1 MSFCRIT
8 GRSRGLPK
16 PNYFPLLAPISPAD
30 AKRCCRIT
38 GKSYGLPSHHYIP
51 VLLTAR
57 SSKAKCKIT
66 NVSGELGPHHYSPE
80 INYGNRKHEILPD
93 YRYIF
98 PVLDGS
104 TEAQKSLMEMLLG
117 KQVTE
122 DKRYVY
128 TVQERR
134 CSLVF
139 SAQMEAAVRD
149 GDVRDVMLAK
159 DSDTVLIK
167 TKHGRSVSMDFKDFT
182 EDVEMFEGEGPNAEV
197 LKQREIEELEE
208 KKKKRKRA
216 AGLSSMK
223 KIFENKEKLAEVE
236 ELEEEKLRVER
247 KAKKAKFEEI
257 KHDVKAFSYNSFDAH
272 HMRSKSSIIA
282 CASQTVLSEDG
293 FKFVPGKI
301 INTGPEDVFV
311 PGQTLMTPEGV
322 QFIPGQTIIE
332 QDGITFTPGQNA
344 KINNEWQFVPGQVLH
359 QDDELHFVPGATI
372 ATPNGLKFVPGQTVS
387 IDGET
392 CFIPGVTKTR
402 SNNELEFVPGTTVET
417 IDGPKFIEG
426 QLVHTDCG
434 EKFMPGKTIVQADG
448 HVEFSVAKSIEDIA
462 FSEGAPVGLPID
474 IKTCSLSE
482 ESLYVFGHMVQTAKG
497 IEFYPG
503 PRMPK
508 LEGKVVPGRLVK
520 NEANESRFVPGM
532 MVEGIFVPGQIVFTE
547 NGEQFVPGQVVD
559 TADGPKFVPGQVV
572 NTKSGPKFVPG
583 QTIHTIDGPRF
594 VPGQII
600 ETKAGPT
607 FIPGQVI
614 STEDEGSR
622 FVPGQV
628 VDTEEGPRFVPG
640 RVIETDDNG
649 VTFIPG
655 QIVQTPEGLK
665 FVAPDLTEGD
675 EGLEFSVQSFVVTP
689 EELKLLKVKTNPN
702 DTTST
707 KGELTI
713 DTNMLRQLSEAGMSI
728 GRQVPAELPAI
739 NVVLNH
745 TRNAEALKAFVTD
758 FGLKDEVAN
767 QLMDVITSI
776 IEMSAHLKSEIH
788 KENGL
793 PNDIKK
799 KNGKKRMDLQ
809 DHVGFSGGN
818 GQSAHQE
825 HVKNSIAAAVLAA
838 LVTAEQFE
846 EVNNN
851 NSKEKYQMILK
862 SIDTILGKTIDEDLV
877 SAMFNILQTEENKES
892 LREEILENSSQPKV
906 ELIKIAVNNT
916 LHKHSFTE
924 DDIIEK
930 FGEYLSSEN
939 EVLGPAFKN
948 ISKIDSSLL
957 HHVLGRISESI
968 SFVKSDREVTET
980 LQKAIVC
987 AVQEASTKELEVLF
1001 QDKDKENL
1009 KELITQSV
1017 GLARILGLR
1026 DVAANL
1032 ISVIND
1038 EDSMSKIASDPTSL
1052 NILKRLTVMRKL
1064 ADNTPSLH
1072 SALHKLETDPSLA
1085 RTDPKL
1091 RDLVRESAA
1100 LMIVPEE
1107 TPLMTS
1113 EDVPLN
1119 LLDPENSLAMEDFLF
1134 QRRKQKGA
1142 LLIMK
1147 KGLQAVV
1154 PREASRA
1161 VLTGEVAYTVLDENG
1176 IRHFEPLHVFS
1187 ALNLS
1192 QPTAHRFSMY
1202 SCPVVDDDDEDLQS
1216 FTGYCN
1222 ISNNQKITRL
1232 GGWSRRY
1239 SGVLLD
1245 RENTR
1250 SRMSSLETTP
1260 SYKRYPSRS
1269 MSSSR
1274 SRSSCSRSPPKV
1286 EDVVVASA
1294 DYSAVADDEVSLK
1307 AGDIVE
1313 VLDTKSALGSKKPR
1327 LDPELD
1333 IKAELLDTS
1342 AAKHKLA
1349 VRPKKNHP
1357 RKKTVTSKTDD
1368 EGRWLVRVIEDVQE
1382 GELRT
1387 RQGYVPAEV
1396 LKEKQTA
1403 ERDQTALAARRQ
1415 AVVRELVE
1423 TEEEFG
1429 RDMQQVVTRY
1439 MKPIDKATTP
1449 KAVFDNRE
1457 LLFSNFRQI
1466 CEFHNTILL
1475 EGIKYYASE
1484 PKMLGRALLRM
1495 EREFDKH
1502 VSYCRDEPRAQHLL
1516 ATEPVVNK
1524 YFQAAT
1530 DSLLLVLRVFIGSA
1544 FAYHQDLADSLRDDK
1559 GISEHLKL
1567 PIQRINDYQLLLKEL
1582 VKYSK
1587 RLGEDC
1593 SDLQKALELF
1603 LSVPNRATDN
1613 KFIASIE
1620 GFRGNIYKLGRLL
1633 THDWFTVSDTEGKS
1647 RERYVFLFKAR
1658 VLICKVKKVGD
1669 DRSVFVLK
1677 DIVKLPE
1684 AEIKENP
1691 AEPLKFTLCQ
1701 KDPPLTVTLAAH
1713 KEQVKTNWLAE
1724 IRKHA
1729 SDLVALAE
1737 HAADDL
1743 QVLPPEGIP
1752 AEPEEKKKKRDHAE
1766 VAQAEAV
1773 ESKEKRSRVE
1783 ETTQIATTEEAQ
1795 QLKTKRK
1802 ASIESEVATKI
1813 SKSEVTEVS
1822 SVSETQQSVK
1832 VSSVSESSKV
1842 TEKTASVSQS
1852 EQTSQVTVVAAASE
1866 VKVAQATSVQSTQQT
1881 SVQSSTVQQ
1890 SSQES
1895 SIQATSQRASVTE
1908 QSTAQSIESTTQ
1920 SAQKSSSQATSVESK
1935 TQEATSI
1942 QQTSSSVEQSSKQS
1956 TASEYKTQAS
1966 VKETTVEE
1974 TVVASQQSTNVQE
1987 VTTQQSVV
1995 EETKESTLEKVSA
2008 TGDESTQQ
2016 ASGNGQTVTTEE
2028 VGEDEMS
2035 RYSRSTRLSGE
2046 YSSSSRKLSSGGRYE
2061 SSSTYDGS
2069 GLTSSYSRRESG
2081 SRLESSKYES
2091 GGAIEGTA
2099 SSRYEAKYSSKT
2111 EGGSKYGIESSYESK
2126 SESGSKYGI
2135 EYDSASKIDSIASKY
2150 GIESNVESKSE
2161 RSAYAIEGD
2170 SASKIDSI
2178 ASKYASKRNSIKSS
2192 VEGGNIES
2200 SLEAKYESKT
2210 ESSAYGI
2217 ESDTTS
2223 KIDSIASK
2231 YASKRSSIKA
2241 STDGDKVES
2250 ISSTTE
2256 SSYETVKNGDSSYE
2270 SKYSKKSIANGSVST
2285 GYESARS
2292 VSKSESHD
2300 GKPVF
2305 TKTLEG
2311 QNIEPGEN
2319 AIFECLLRES
2329 KDVKV
2334 TWLKD
2339 NKPLTDRL
2347 MDRCSIS
2354 LEDDGGFKLELK
2366 HCRESDAGVYTA
2378 IAENVKGNAHCTA
2391 QLVVQE
2397 LTAEERRE
2405 RNALKAPY
2413 FLVAL
2418 KDTEIMENTYLR
2430 FMVKV
2435 KGDPNPDVKFYRDD
2449 KEILTTSESD
2459 RVSIIRT
2466 RADRGCYELVIA
2478 DVLPSDAGRY
2488 SCKATNIY
2496 GEVTSE
2502 ATVTVVDDKNIFG
2515 ELPPGGEGLL
2525 AKGEK
2530 ATFTWKRDGQAFDPE
2545 ERFKVLLGDDEDS
2558 LALVFQHV
2566 KPEDAGIYTCVAKTS
2581 TGNISCSAEL
2591 TVQGAVH
2598 ELHREP
2604 EKPTLVIEH
2613 REAIVSAGASA
2624 MLELT
2629 CKGYPKPNV
2638 VFKHKGKDV
2647 EADTRHKFLYED
2659 EETMSLVIKNVTQAD
2674 AGEYQVTASN
2684 DLGEDTTTM
2693 NLIVKAAPKIK
2704 KKIENQTCMVS
2715 STHTVTIEVEGAPA
2729 PDVTFY
2735 KDGTEIKSSERITIV
2750 KESDEVYKITIK
2762 DAKLTD
2768 TGSYSVVAKN
2778 EVNQCSDF
2786 WQWHVTS
2793 PPKVIKKMGENKV
2806 CEEKETVTFKVE
2818 TQSEPAPTVSWY
2830 KNKVELSES
2839 STVKISSAGEA
2850 HSLVITS
2857 AAKSDAGEYSCEI
2870 RNIHGS
2876 TSDSCVLNV
2885 KSGPYFTQKLK
2896 DTTASEGDVNVEFT
2910 VAVEAYPEPTVKWY
2924 LGDVEITEKKSVFT
2938 RVDSGN
2944 THKLILKEV
2953 SAEYSG
2959 NYSCKVSNVLGE
2971 DSCSATFTVNR
2982 KPRFT
2987 KSLIDMTVDA
2997 GQTLK
3002 LDVEVE
3008 GCPEPKVKWFKDGKE
3023 VNTDARIKIE
3033 RDTKRLENYHLSV
3046 TLVKEEDGGDY
3057 EVRAE
3062 NEFGSVSSKSTV
3074 TVHTREIH
3082 STLNKEAI
3090 IESEIDD
3097 ESKKS
3102 KKALEDDV
3110 DTGNKKSAKLAK
3122 AETVEEKS
3130 IWDDDEDGKA
3140 KKSTVDDVDSS
3151 PNSAKKSLTEPEIAE
3166 EKSFWDDVDEDK
3178 KTKKPSVEEVESKP
3192 TKGKKSITEPEVAEE
3207 KSFWDDVDEDKK
3219 SKKPSIEELESKPGK
3234 GKKSV
3239 TEPEIVEEKSFW
3251 DDADDGKTKQPIVE
3265 EPDTPISNK
3274 ARKSVTEP
3282 EVAEEKSFW
3291 DDDQD
3296 KPSKP
3301 TIEEIDSAPADAGK
3315 KSFSEPEIAEE
3326 KSFWDENHNE
3336 QNKKPVV
3343 EEVVTKKD
3351 AGEKSATKPESIEE
3365 VPIADDLK
3373 SPKRKSVKK
3382 QSLEEPLSAET
3393 EGRVFETVTTF
3404 KTGEDGAIIMSKVS
3418 STRSHGAIITGPA
3431 ETHTLHKMTSKSLY
3445 YDDDDFFGGRR
3456 LIQPNKPHTTSLE
3469 VEEIASH
3476 SYFLTEMGHYTIPD
3490 HVRRGTYG
3498 IIEEP
3503 QTDSEAETG
3512 SRCGKMGAN
3521 RTVSIMSVSEDEM
3534 SWQNEPL
3541 SREISIEDLSKS
3553 IFDIDETRKVFSKDS
3568 YVRQTS
3574 FKEDYIIGE
3583 DEEESLILKEKSQKV
3598 FENDITEKLIH
3609 ISKEFDENEYESVD
3623 KKIDNVKNRIIE
3635 ELVLAPMKNFD
3646 SITKD
3651 VTETTVERKRKNETK
3666 LFSLEEEMDDEVE
3679 ALLKR
3684 SQRQRSILD
3693 DILNVEDEKAPPTIK
3708 GGSMKDGHAYESL
3721 PLVYSVEV
3729 SGSPKPTVRWLHDGK
3744 EVKPCG
3750 RVHITNDGDLFKL
3763 EIDSVQM
3770 KDAGKWQ
3777 CEIVNDLGK
3786 QVQTAQLSVSPE
3798 SELRKPKFTAPLEA
3812 QRVVQKEPVCLQA
3825 VCTAD
3830 PQPHVAWLLN
3840 GVELTPSA
3848 TILTSA
3854 DTKDLDHGLKECTF
3868 TLQIPTGRHT
3878 DTGEYTIQ
3886 ATNKYGVGESSARL
3900 DILLRPEIE
3909 GLKDIT
3915 AVPFEETTFIANV
3928 RANPIAEVKWHK
3940 DGYVI
3945 QPSSRYDIVEDLPN
3959 EKYQLTIK
3967 KVGVDDGGV
3976 YTLVAKNEVG
3986 ETSQQATLM
3995 VHTGAPVFTKPLQK
4009 QSVKDYD
4016 DCVLKVRCDGVPKP
4030 DVEWY
4035 REGELVCND
4044 QRHTITT
4051 EVGGQ
4056 VDSELEIKHFNAS
4069 DAGKYKVRAVSLAGE
4084 AVCEAAITLEQKS
4097 PGFSHKLERQKDVD
4111 EGDLLELKAKLDG
4124 SPMPTAK
4131 WFKDGAPLSPEDERV
4146 QQSALPD
4153 GTVKLCIERVRP
4165 ADCGAYK
4172 LVISNPHGDS
4182 SALCAVA
4189 VNPTPR
4195 KPSFSQELEDVKA
4208 VVGQPL
4214 KLEAR
4219 VMAFPAPEIKW
4230 FKDGLPVRP
4239 SQAVNFVNQPGGVV
4253 GLSIDCCKPEDAG
4266 NYSLTVTNRLGE
4278 VASKAK
4284 VEVGQKERKPAFIA
4298 ELQPTKVIEG
4308 FPVKLEVKILGHPQP
4323 TLKWTHNGKEI
4334 VPDGQHIRVVSQPD
4348 GTHALL
4354 IDRAAAPD
4362 AGQYGVIAANDKG
4375 ETASNADLTVASRSD
4390 DSSPQERPR
4399 FIHGLRDMTAEE
4411 GQPLSV
4417 SVPFVGNPV
4426 PEVTWTKDGVPLKPN
4441 EKIRLTCDGKRV
4453 GLEISSMELPDA
4465 GVYSI
4470 KLVNPLGED
4479 SSDGNINVRKVYS
4492 APSFSQKFTDLQQL
4506 PTFDAKFPAR
4516 VFGIPFPEISWYKDG
4531 ALLRPS
4537 DKYNMKRDG
4546 DAACLYVRDLTPS
4559 DAGRYR
4565 CLAKNREGEATCEAN
4580 LDVVDKIAR
4589 KQKVEPPEFLKK
4601 IGDIE
4606 VFRGMSA
4613 KFTACATGTPEPDVE
4628 WYRNDERLFPCER
4641 IRMDKE
4647 TTGLLRLTIGGVDP
4661 TDVGTYRCRIY
4672 NPHGEASC
4680 SAQLT
4685 YDTLEPHTSK
4695 RPIGD
4700 QYSDFDKMKKTGIPM
4715 PLADRPII
4723 SRMADRHL
4731 TLGWKPSIP
4740 HGPRFPVTYQ
4750 VEMCEVPDGDWFT
4763 ARTGLRSCVC
4773 DIRNLEPF
4781 RDYKFRI
4788 RVENKYGVSDPS
4800 PFAITHRSKLEPDP
4814 PKFIPYLEPG
4824 IDFRPETSPY
4834 FPKDFDIERPPHDGY
4849 AQAPKFLRQETD
4861 SQYGVKG
4868 HNVNLFWF
4876 VYGYPKPKM
4885 TYYFNDEPIEIGG
4898 RYDWS
4903 YTRNGQATLFINKML
4918 ERDAGWYEAVASNE
4932 HGQARQR
4939 VRLELA
4945 EYPRFLRRPDELVLL
4960 QRRTGRL
4967 EARVAGVPY
4976 PDIKWYKDWQPLAPS
4991 ARIKIQF
4998 IEPDICQLVIHDA
5011 ILKDEG
5017 LYSISAR
5024 NVAGSVSSSAMVY
5037 VEESEHEYSDRIR
5050 EHPPRIKAS
5059 TKPFGD
5065 FYDLGDEL
5073 GRGVQGVVYH
5083 AAERLTGRN
5092 YAAKIMHG
5100 HSALKPFM
5108 KNELDILNLLNDRHL
5123 VRLHDAYEHEHTLA
5137 LVLELAGGGELVRDR
5152 LLRSQYYTER
5162 EIAGYIRQVL
5172 RGLKYMHDNSVAHLG
5187 LTIGELLLS
5196 HAGSDELKLCDFG
5209 LSRRIQFSKHASL
5222 DYGMPE
5228 FVAPEVAAGE
5238 GVSFAADLWSLGIIT
5253 YILLSGHSPFR
5264 GVNDRETLTRIR
5276 EGRWEWHDEEW
5287 WSRLSTESR
5296 DFISKLLV
5304 YNWHERIDVNTALS
5318 HPWLNLADKIYQ
5330 EEYQITTDRLR
5341 NYYNLY
5347 RDWTS
5352 NAQCRTW
5359 FRRKPLSGA
5368 YEHPSKM
5375 VYPPGETYTPEA
5387 TPDRDR
5393 VPHDREP
5400 GQHDINFKQW
5410 DHPDWEVS
5418 ATSES
5423 HYQNGPDT
5431 YLLQLRDTQFPVRLR
5446 EYMKVA
5452 CNRSPGYSLNVFDTY
5467 DPRTPIIRE
5476 RRRFTDIMD
5485 EEIDD
5490 ERRERI
5496 NNYGTESYTIRRLR
5510 HELGTRLDSYA
5521 EAQALMESKKDGQL
5535 PFFREKPQLL
5545 PVREGENAQ
5554 LSCFAVGDPKPVI
5567 QWFKNDMVIAEGQRI
5582 KIIEDDEGRS
5592 TLKFEPAKHH
5602 DIGFYKVVARNKVGQ
5617 TVARTRIVEA
5627 TTPDAPDSPAAAD
5640 VSDTEVLLRWK
5651 QPKYDGNSPVICY
5664 SLQYKAGDSVE
5675 WRDVA
5680 SNIDHEFFVVRN
5692 LSPDTSYQFRLSSRN
5707 RIGWSDKGIPTHLV
5721 KTKQA
5726 GAPKIEVTKAMRHL
5740 QQITESGQEVTLE
5753 ENKPKLDYSIEDRP
5767 VEWESSQQFTER
5779 YSFVSELWRGKFS
5792 IVVKGIDRA
5801 NDNVVVSKIL
5811 ENRPDT
5817 EVQIQREF
5825 ECLRRLRHERIS
5837 NLIAAFQA
5845 PGTSVSAFILEKL
5858 QGADILTYLASRHDY
5873 TEQMVATIVTQIL
5886 DGLQY
5891 LHWRGY
5897 CHLDL
5902 QPDNVV
5908 MASVRSIQVKLIDF
5922 GSAHKV
5928 TKLGTSVPQVG
5939 ELEYKAPE
5947 IINDEPAYPQTDIWS
5962 VGVLTYIMLSGVS
5975 PFKGA
5980 DDAETKQNI
5989 SFVRFRFE
5997 HLYKEITQEATRF
6010 LMFLFKKVP
6019 LKRPS
6024 AEECYEHRWLTQS
6037 DFMNKKRER
6046 AVFLGNRLKEFS
6058 DSYHERKAQ
6067 EASQADTVAA
6077 AFGGAR
6083 HLVRSNSIQDEL
6095 LTTFNTH

>member
-80 INYGNRKHEILPD
+80 INYGNRKHELLPD

-104 TEAQKSLMEMLLG
+104 TEAQKSLMELLLG

-208 KKKKRKRA
+208 RKKKRKRT

-223 KIFENKEKLAEVE
+223 KIFENKEKLAEVQ

-257 KHDVKAFSYNSFDAH
+257 KHDVKTFSYNSFDAH
-272 HMRSKSSIIA
+272 HMRSKSSIITCTSEWRDQMHPLIETWDWETFEKDVTDDRVSPKVTKLPIPVKITPHHCDA
-282 CASQTVLSEDG
+282 EIYEVDRNIGEVSIPLESVPCVNPLKPIKTRPAETILSAVKEIPKERLTDTADVIEKLMESDKVDMLPTMENLYEVVKNIKKGKREKVAKISGLTLDINKAKTFIPGQVVNTPQGPVFVPGQTVETPVGPVFVPGLSVNTPLGPGLIPGHIVTNENTNDPFFLAGQVLQTSNGEEFVCGQTMKNKDDTYRFAEGQTVLSEEG
-293 FKFVPGKI
+293 LKFVPGKI
-301 INTGPEDVFV
+301 INTGPEEVFV
-311 PGQTLMTPEGV
+311 PGQTIMAPEGV
-322 QFIPGQTIIE
+322 QFVPGQTITE
-332 QDGITFTPGQNA
+332 HGSVTFTPGQNA

-372 ATPNGLKFVPGQTVS
+372 ATPNGLKFVPGQTVA

-392 CFIPGVTKTR
+392 CFIPGITKT
-402 SNNELEFVPGTTVET
+402 SSDNKLEFVPGTTVET

-426 QLVHTDCG
+426 QIVHTDCG

-448 HVEFSVAKSIEDIA
+448 HVEFSVAKSIEDIT

-474 IKTCSLSE
+474 IRTCSLSE

-739 NVVLNH
+739 NVVLNQ

-776 IEMSAHLKSEIH
+776 IEMSAHLKTEIR
-788 KENGL
+788 ENHREDGT
-793 PNDIKK
+793 NETKK
-799 KNGKKRMDLQ
+799 KSNKKRMEIQ
-809 DHVGFSGGN
+809 DIGYTGGN
-818 GQSAHQE
+818 GQSAQQE

-877 SAMFNILQTEENKES
+877 SAMFSILQKEEDKEI
-892 LREEILENSSQPKV
+892 LCEEILENSSQPKV
-906 ELIKIAVNNT
+906 ELIKIAVNSS
-916 LHKHSFTE
+916 LHKQNLTE

-930 FGEYLSSEN
+930 FGDYLSSEN

-948 ISKIDSSLL
+948 ISKNDTSLL

-968 SFVKSDREVTET
+968 SFVKTDREVTDT

-987 AVQEASTKELEVLF
+987 AVQEASSKELEVLF
-1001 QDKDKENL
+1001 QDKDKESL
-1009 KELITQSV
+1009 KELIIQSV
-1017 GLARILGLR
+1017 GLARILGMR

-1032 ISVIND
+1032 MSVVND

-1064 ADNTPSLH
+1064 ADKTPSLH
-1072 SALHKLETDPSLA
+1072 SALRKLETDPSLA

-1313 VLDTKSALGSKKPR
+1313 VLDTKSALGSKAPR
-1327 LDPELD
+1327 LDPDLD
-1333 IKAELLDTS
+1333 VQAELLDAS
-1342 AAKHKLA
+1342 AAKHKIA

-1357 RKKTVTSKTDD
+1357 RKKTGSAKTEDG
-1368 EGRWLVRVIEDVQE
+1368 GRWLVRVIEDVQG

-1387 RQGYVPAEV
+1387 RQGYVPAHV
-1396 LKEKQTA
+1396 LMEKQTA

-1429 RDMQQVVTRY
+1429 RDMQQVVSRY

-1466 CEFHNTILL
+1466 CEFHNTVLL

-1502 VSYCRDEPRAQHLL
+1502 VGYCRDEPRAQHLL
-1516 ATEPVVNK
+1516 ATNPVVNK
-1524 YFQAAT
+1524 YF
-1530 DSLLLVLRVFIGSA
+1530 
-1544 FAYHQDLADSLRDDK
+1544 QDLADSLRDDK
-1559 GISEHLKL
+1559 GIAEHLKL

-1593 SDLQKALELF
+1593 TDLQKALELF

-1633 THDWFTVSDTEGKS
+1633 THDWFTVTDAEGKA

-1658 VLICKVKKVGD
+1658 VLVCKVKRVSD

-1684 AEIKENP
+1684 VEIKENP
-1691 AEPLKFTLCQ
+1691 AEPLKFQLCQ
-1701 KDPPLTVTLAAH
+1701 KDPPLAVTLAAH
-1713 KEQVKTNWLAE
+1713 KEQVKNNWLGE

-1729 SDLVALAE
+1729 SDVVALAE

-1743 QVLPPEGIP
+1743 QLLPTEGAP

-1766 VAQAEAV
+1766 VTQAEAV
-1773 ESKEKRSRVE
+1773 DAKEKRSRVE
-1783 ETTQIATTEEAQ
+1783 ATTTQVATTEEAQ

-1822 SVSETQQSVK
+1822 SVSEAQESVK
-1832 VSSVSESSKV
+1832 VSSVSAAKSEVISGSETVSSVTVESSKV
-1842 TEKTASVSQS
+1842 TEKTASASQS
-1852 EQTSQVTVVAAASE
+1852 AQSSQVTVVAAASE
-1866 VKVAQATSVQSTQQT
+1866 VKVAQATSVQTSQQT
-1881 SVQSSTVQQ
+1881 SVQSTTVEQ
-1890 SSQES
+1890 SAQEIKVAS
-1895 SIQATSQRASVTE
+1895 AQKSSVTE
-1908 QSTAQSIESTTQ
+1908 QSTVEST
-1920 SAQKSSSQATSVESK
+1920 AQKSTTAQQSKTEASSVESK
-1935 TQEATSI
+1935 QEVTSEK
-1942 QQTSSSVEQSSKQS
+1942 TSSVEQSSKQES
-1956 TASEYKTQAS
+1956 VSELKTQTS
-1966 VKETTVEE
+1966 VKETVQE
-1974 TVVASQQSTNVQE
+1974 TVVASEQSNVQE
-1987 VTTQQSVV
+1987 VKTQQSVV
-1995 EETKESTLEKVSA
+1995 EESKESTEQKAST
-2008 TGDESTQQ
+2008 TGVESQQ
-2016 ASGNGQTVTTEE
+2016 QVVGNGQTVTAEE
-2028 VGEDEMS
+2028 VVEDEMS
-2035 RYSRSTRLSGE
+2035 RYSRSSRLTGE
-2046 YSSSSRKLSSGGRYE
+2046 YSSSSRTLSSGGRYE
-2061 SSSTYDGS
+2061 SSSTYDSGS

-2081 SRLESSKYES
+2081 SRLEASKYES
-2091 GGAIEGTA
+2091 GGTLEGTA
-2099 SSRYEAKYSSKT
+2099 SSRYESKYSSRT

-2126 SESGSKYGI
+2126 SESGTKYGT
-2135 EYDSASKIDSIASKY
+2135 EYDAASKLDSIASKY
-2150 GIESNVESKSE
+2150 GIESNIESKTE

-2192 VEGGNIES
+2192 LDSDKIEA
-2200 SLEAKYESKT
+2200 SLEAKYESKI
-2210 ESSAYGI
+2210 ESSTYGI
-2217 ESDTTS
+2217 EPDTTS

-2231 YASKRSSIKA
+2231 YASKRNSIKA
-2241 STDGDKVES
+2241 SIDGDKVES
-2250 ISSTTE
+2250 ISSKSE
-2256 SSYETVKNGDSSYE
+2256 SSYETVKNGGSSYE
-2270 SKYSKKSIANGSVST
+2270 SRSSKKSIANGSVST
-2285 GYESARS
+2285 GYETARS
-2292 VSKSESHD
+2292 ISKSESED
-2300 GKPVF
+2300 GKPIF
-2305 TKTLEG
+2305 EKTLQG

-2319 AIFECLLRES
+2319 AVFECLLRDA

-2334 TWLKD
+2334 KWLKD
-2339 NKPLTDRL
+2339 NKPMGDRL

-2354 LEDDGGFKLELK
+2354 IENDGSFKLELK
-2366 HCRESDAGVYTA
+2366 HCREEDAGVYTA

-2397 LTAEERRE
+2397 LTPEERKE

-2430 FMVKV
+2430 FMVNV
-2435 KGDPNPDVKFYRDD
+2435 KGDPNPEVKFYRDD

-2466 RADRGCYELVIA
+2466 RADRGCYELVIS
-2478 DVLPSDAGRY
+2478 DVLPSDAGKY
-2488 SCKATNIY
+2488 SCKAMNIY

-2530 ATFTWKRDGQAFDPE
+2530 PTFVWKRDGQNFDPE

-2629 CKGYPKPNV
+2629 CKGFPKPTV
-2638 VFKHKGKDV
+2638 VFKHNGKDV

-2659 EETMSLVIKNVTQAD
+2659 EETMSLVIKNVSQAD
-2674 AGEYQVTASN
+2674 AGEYHVTASN
-2684 DLGEDTTTM
+2684 ELGEDSTTM
-2693 NLIVKAAPKIK
+2693 HLVVKAAPKIK
-2704 KKIENQTCMVS
+2704 KKIENQSCMVS
-2715 STHTVTIEVEGAPA
+2715 STHTVTIEIEGTPA

-2735 KDGTEIKSSERITIV
+2735 KDGVELKSSDRILIV

-2762 DAKLTD
+2762 NAKLTD

-2793 PPKVIKKMGENKV
+2793 PPKVTKTMGGNKV

-2818 TQSEPAPTVSWY
+2818 TESEPAPTVAWF
-2830 KNKVELSES
+2830 KNKVELTES
-2839 STVKISSAGEA
+2839 STVKISSSGAA

-2857 AAKSDAGEYSCEI
+2857 AARADAGEYSCEI

-2876 TSDSCVLNV
+2876 TSDSCILNV
-2885 KSGPYFTQKLK
+2885 KSGPQFTQRLS
-2896 DTTASEGDVNVEFT
+2896 DQSASEGDKNVEFT
-2910 VAVEAYPEPTVKWY
+2910 VAVEAFPEPTVKWY

-2959 NYSCKVSNVLGE
+2959 NYSCRVSNVLGE

-3008 GCPEPKVKWFKDGKE
+3008 GCPEPKVKWYKDGKE
-3023 VNTDARIKIE
+3023 VTTDARIKIE
-3033 RDTKRLENYHLSV
+3033 RDTKRLENYHLTV

-3057 EVRAE
+3057 EVTAE

-3074 TVHTREIH
+3074 TIHT
-3082 STLNKEAI
+3082 
-3090 IESEIDD
+3090 
-3097 ESKKS
+3097 
-3102 KKALEDDV
+3102 
-3110 DTGNKKSAKLAK
+3110 
-3122 AETVEEKS
+3122 
-3130 IWDDDEDGKA
+3130 
-3140 KKSTVDDVDSS
+3140 
-3151 PNSAKKSLTEPEIAE
+3151 
-3166 EKSFWDDVDEDK
+3166 
-3178 KTKKPSVEEVESKP
+3178 
-3192 TKGKKSITEPEVAEE
+3192 
-3207 KSFWDDVDEDKK
+3207 
-3219 SKKPSIEELESKPGK
+3219 
-3234 GKKSV
+3234 
-3239 TEPEIVEEKSFW
+3239 
-3251 DDADDGKTKQPIVE
+3251 
-3265 EPDTPISNK
+3265 
-3274 ARKSVTEP
+3274 
-3282 EVAEEKSFW
+3282 
-3291 DDDQD
+3291 
-3296 KPSKP
+3296 
-3301 TIEEIDSAPADAGK
+3301 
-3315 KSFSEPEIAEE
+3315 
-3326 KSFWDENHNE
+3326 
-3336 QNKKPVV
+3336 
-3343 EEVVTKKD
+3343 
-3351 AGEKSATKPESIEE
+3351 
-3365 VPIADDLK
+3365 
-3373 SPKRKSVKK
+3373 
-3382 QSLEEPLSAET
+3382 
-3393 EGRVFETVTTF
+3393 
-3404 KTGEDGAIIMSKVS
+3404 
-3418 STRSHGAIITGPA
+3418 
-3431 ETHTLHKMTSKSLY
+3431 
-3445 YDDDDFFGGRR
+3445 
-3456 LIQPNKPHTTSLE
+3456 
-3469 VEEIASH
+3469 
-3476 SYFLTEMGHYTIPD
+3476 
-3490 HVRRGTYG
+3490 
-3498 IIEEP
+3498 
-3503 QTDSEAETG
+3503 
-3512 SRCGKMGAN
+3512 
-3521 RTVSIMSVSEDEM
+3521 
-3534 SWQNEPL
+3534 
-3541 SREISIEDLSKS
+3541 
-3553 IFDIDETRKVFSKDS
+3553 
-3568 YVRQTS
+3568 
-3574 FKEDYIIGE
+3574 
-3583 DEEESLILKEKSQKV
+3583 
-3598 FENDITEKLIH
+3598 
-3609 ISKEFDENEYESVD
+3609 
-3623 KKIDNVKNRIIE
+3623 
-3635 ELVLAPMKNFD
+3635 
-3646 SITKD
+3646 
-3651 VTETTVERKRKNETK
+3651 
-3666 LFSLEEEMDDEVE
+3666 
-3679 ALLKR
+3679 
-3684 SQRQRSILD
+3684 
-3693 DILNVEDEKAPPTIK
+3693 PPTVK
-3708 GGSMKDGHAYESL
+3708 GSGMKDGHAYESL

-3729 SGSPKPTVRWLHDGK
+3729 SGTPKPTIRWLHDGK

-3763 EIDSVQM
+3763 EIDAVQM

-3777 CEIVNDLGK
+3777 CEIVNNLGK
-3786 QVQTAQLSVSPE
+3786 QVQTAELSVSPE
-3798 SELRKPKFTAPLEA
+3798 SELRKPKFTSPLEA
-3812 QRVVQKEPVCLQA
+3812 QRVMQKEPVTMQA

-3830 PQPHVAWLLN
+3830 PQPHVSWLLN
-3840 GVELTPSA
+3840 GNELTPSA
-3848 TILTSA
+3848 NIITSA
-3854 DTKDLDHGLKECTF
+3854 DTKDLEHGLKECTF

-3878 DTGEYTIQ
+3878 DTGEYTIV
-3886 ATNKYGVGESSARL
+3886 AKNKYGVGESSARL

-3909 GLKDIT
+3909 GLKDVT
-3915 AVPFEETTFIANV
+3915 AVPYEETTFIANV

-3940 DGYVI
+3940 DGYEI
-3945 QPSSRYDIVEDLPN
+3945 QPTGRYDIVSDMGGAGEA
-3959 EKYQLTIK
+3959 EVHKLTVR
-3967 KVGVDDGGV
+3967 KVGVDDAGV
-3976 YTLVAKNEVG
+3976 YTLIAKNDVG
-3986 ETSQQATLM
+3986 ETSQQARLS
-3995 VHTGAPVFTKPLQK
+3995 VHTGVPVFTKPLQK

-4016 DCVLKVRCDGVPKP
+4016 DVTLKVRCDGVPKP
-4030 DVEWY
+4030 DVLWY
-4035 REGELVCND
+4035 KDGEEISND
-4044 QRHTITT
+4044 ERHKVTT

-4084 AVCEAAITLEQKS
+4084 ASCEAPISLEQKAA
-4097 PGFSHKLERQKDVD
+4097 GFAHKLDRQKDVD
-4111 EGDLLELKAKLDG
+4111 EGEPLELKAKLDG
-4124 SPMPTAK
+4124 SPIPTAK
-4131 WFKDGAPLSPEDERV
+4131 WFKDGVPLSPEDSHV
-4146 QQSALPD
+4146 QQTALPD
-4153 GTVKLCIERVRP
+4153 GTVKLSIAAVTP

-4239 SQAVNFVNQPGGVV
+4239 SQAINFINQPGGLI
-4253 GLSIDCCKPEDAG
+4253 GLSIDSCKPEDAG
-4266 NYSLTVTNRLGE
+4266 VYSLTVTNKLGE
-4278 VASKAK
+4278 VESKAK

-4308 FPVKLEVKILGHPQP
+4308 FPVKLEVKILGHPPP

-4334 VPDGQHIRVVSQPD
+4334 VPDGQRIRLVSQPD

-4354 IDRAAAPD
+4354 IDKATPAD
-4362 AGQYGVIAANDKG
+4362 AGQYGVTAVNDKG
-4375 ETASNADLTVASRSD
+4375 ESSSNADLTVASRTD

-4399 FIHGLRDMTAEE
+4399 FIHGLRDLTAEE

-4417 SVPFVGNPV
+4417 SAPFVGNPV
-4426 PEVTWTKDGVPLKPN
+4426 PEVSWTKDGVPIKPS

-4453 GLEISSMELPDA
+4453 GLEINPVELPDA
-4465 GVYSI
+4465 GVYGI

-4479 SSDGNINVRKVYS
+4479 ASEGTINVRKVYS
-4492 APSFSQKFTDLQQL
+4492 APTFSQKFTDLQQL

-4516 VFGIPFPEISWYKDG
+4516 VFGIPFPDITWYKDG
-4531 ALLRPS
+4531 VPLRHS
-4537 DKYNMKRDG
+4537 DKYNIKRDG
-4546 DAACLYVRDLTPS
+4546 DACCLYVRDLVAG
-4559 DAGRYR
+4559 DAGRYK
-4565 CLAKNREGEATCEAN
+4565 CVASNREGEASCEAK
-4580 LDVVDKIAR
+4580 LEVVDKIAR
-4589 KQKVEPPEFLKK
+4589 QQKVEPPEFLKK

-4628 WYRNDERLFPCER
+4628 WFRNDERLFPCER

-4647 TTGLLRLTIGGVDP
+4647 STGLLRLTISGVDP

-4672 NPHGEASC
+4672 NPHGEDSC

-4685 YDTLEPHTSK
+4685 YDTLEPHVSK
-4695 RPIGD
+4695 RPLGD

-4715 PLADRPII
+4715 PLADPPII
-4723 SRMADRHL
+4723 RSMADRHL

-4800 PFAITHRSKLEPDP
+4800 PFAITHRAKLEPDP

-4849 AQAPKFLRQETD
+4849 AQAPRFLRQEYD

-4885 TYYFNDEPIEIGG
+4885 TYFFNDEPIEIGG

-4918 ERDAGWYEAVASNE
+4918 ERDAGWYEAVATNE

-4939 VRLELA
+4939 VRLEVA
-4945 EYPRFLRRPDELVLL
+4945 EYPAFIKRPEEVVVLE
-4960 QRRTGRL
+4960 RKTARL
-4967 EARVAGVPY
+4967 EARVTGVPY

-4991 ARIKIQF
+4991 SRTKIQF
-4998 IEPDICQLVIHDA
+4998 IEPDTCILVIHDA

-5024 NVAGSVSSSAMVY
+5024 NVAGSISSSAMLH
-5037 VEESEHEYSDRIR
+5037 VEESEHDYNDRMR

-5100 HSALKPFM
+5100 HSDLKPFM

-5123 VRLHDAYEHEHTLA
+5123 VRLQDAYEHEHTLA
-5137 LVLELAGGGELVRDR
+5137 LVLELAAGGELVRDR
-5152 LLRSQYYTER
+5152 LLRSQGYTER

-5172 RGLKYMHDNSVAHLG
+5172 RGIKYMHDNSVAHLG

-5196 HAGSDELKLCDFG
+5196 HAGSDSIKLCDFG
-5209 LSRRIQFSKHASL
+5209 LSRRIQFNKHASL

-5228 FVAPEVAAGE
+5228 FVAPEVASGE
-5238 GVSFAADLWSLGIIT
+5238 GVSFAADMWSIGIIT

-5276 EGRWEWHDEEW
+5276 EGTWDWHDEEW

-5296 DFISKLLV
+5296 DFISKLLIF
-5304 YNWHERIDVNTALS
+5304 NWHERMDVNTALS
-5318 HPWLNLADKIYQ
+5318 HPWLTLADKIYH
-5330 EEYQITTDRLR
+5330 EEYQISTDRLR

-5375 VYPPGETYTPEA
+5375 VYPPGETHTPEA
-5387 TPDRDR
+5387 TPERER
-5393 VPHDREP
+5393 PPHDRAP
-5400 GQHDINFKQW
+5400 GEHDVNFKQW

-5418 ATSES
+5418 AKSES

-5452 CNRSPGYSLNVFDTY
+5452 CDRSPGYSLNVFDTY

-5521 EAQALMESKKDGQL
+5521 EAQAFMESKKDGQL

-5545 PVREGENAQ
+5545 PVREGETAQ

-5582 KIIEDDEGRS
+5582 KIIEDEEGRS
-5592 TLKFEPAKHH
+5592 TLRFEPAKHH

-5627 TTPDAPDSPAAAD
+5627 TTPDAPDSPTAAE

-5651 QPKYDGNSPVICY
+5651 QPKYDGNSTVICY

-5680 SNIDHEFFVVRN
+5680 NNIDHEFFVVRN

-5721 KTKQA
+5721 KTKNS

-5753 ENKPKLDYSIEDRP
+5753 ENKPKLDYSIEDKP
-5767 VEWESSQQFTER
+5767 VEWVSSQQFTER

-5792 IVVKGIDRA
+5792 MVVKGIDKT

-5837 NLIAAFQA
+5837 NLIAAYQA
-5845 PGTSVSAFILEKL
+5845 PGSSVSALILEKL
-5858 QGADILTYLASRHDY
+5858 QGADILTYLSSRHDY

-5975 PFKGA
+5975 PFRGA

-6019 LKRPS
+6019 LKRPLT
-6024 AEECYEHRWLTQS
+6024 EECYEHRWLTQS

-6058 DSYHERKAQ
+6058 DSYHERKSR
-6067 EASQADTVAA
+6067 EASQADTVGA
-6077 AFGGAR
+6077 AFGAAR
-6083 HLVRSNSIQDEL
+6083 QLARSNSIQDEL
-6095 LTTFNTH
+6095 LTTFSSH